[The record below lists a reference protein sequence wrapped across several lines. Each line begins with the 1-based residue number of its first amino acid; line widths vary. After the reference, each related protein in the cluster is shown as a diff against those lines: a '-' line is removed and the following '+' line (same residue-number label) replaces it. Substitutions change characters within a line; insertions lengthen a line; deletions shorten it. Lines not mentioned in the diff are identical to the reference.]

1 MRLPSLDRGR
11 LFPREAAHDGSPVD
25 ASWPQDCKPA
35 SCGRFVTPGVLA
47 ARYGFP
53 KATSSGTK
61 GSISVSEYQGQ
72 QWDQADLSKFA
83 TACGL
88 KNFTVDN
95 MVGKWSGGGACKPV
109 KISRSIFHTLGLR
122 EWRHR
127 PAQDPRLLRSDLS
140 AFVAGAPDSSRHRVA
155 HSFC

>member
-1 MRLPSLDRGR
+1 MRLPSLHRGR
-11 LFPREAAHDGSPVD
+11 TFPRAAAHDGAPVD

-47 ARYGFP
+47 ARYAFP
-53 KATSSGTK
+53 AAAGATQ

-109 KISRSIFHTLGLR
+109 KILRKALFTTLELR
-122 EWRHR
+122 VGG
-127 PAQDPRLLRSDLS
+127 AQTRTGTLSSSDHIS
-140 AFVAGAPDSSRHRVA
+140 APFVLEGRA
-155 HSFC
+155 HYL